1 MNKVGG
7 KVAANNGNQGPAS
20 TWFPGP
26 LVALGRE
33 KAIKIA
39 NIVLAHPGERENV
52 SGFDLMI

>member
-33 KAIKIA
+33 KALKIA
-39 NIVLAHPGERENV
+39 NIVLAHPGKRENV
-52 SGFDLMI
+52 LDLI

>member
-1 MNKVGG
+1 MATRDLPQPGLG
-7 KVAANNGNQGPAS
+7 LS
-20 TWFPGP
+20 LFPGP

-33 KAIKIA
+33 KALKIA